1 MKDYVNVIMYGTIIF
16 CSCFIGD
23 LRVLY
28 GLFLAPLFAVLL
40 FNTVVFVMVTVVLI
54 KHTRKKLS
62 KESTKKTQGTVKAI
76 ISVFSVMLMFGL
88 SWLFGALSIDQGA
101 IFFQWPFVILN
112 TLQGFFLFIFFCV
125 LGSDAREEWLNLLS
139 CYRRKKKQT
148 HSVITHSHGS
158 RAPKFSS
165 STKQTDLT
173 ARNTS
178 NLTIK
183 RTLGMIPES
192 SQFESSVFESKVPLD
207 HEMSVYDH
215 DNQNLKSTTQ
225 ETNFVIANDSAM
237 EETKVDLSS
246 KTPPEKIRRKKTSSQ
261 LPPHI
266 QFKLKRPYYHVV
278 LDESAP
284 ASSSVQCSQEYVQG
298 LSQTTDID
306 IQFSQDHSQE
316 LTQTSNVNVFSNL
329 TDDSTMALIDS
340 IV

>member
-1 MKDYVNVIMYGTIIF
+1 M
-16 CSCFIGD
+16 
-23 LRVLY
+23 
-28 GLFLAPLFAVLL
+28 LL

-62 KESTKKTQGTVKAI
+62 KDGTKKTQGTIKAI

-101 IFFQWPFVILN
+101 IVFQWPFVILN

-125 LGSDAREEWLNLLS
+125 LGSDASEEWLNLLS
-139 CYRRKKKQT
+139 CYKRKKKQT
-148 HSVITHSHGS
+148 HSVITHSRGS
-158 RAPKFSS
+158 HAPKSS
-165 STKQTDLT
+165 STKRTDLSS
-173 ARNTS
+173 RNIPHRTIRK
-178 NLTIK
+178 NLGLIS
-183 RTLGMIPES
+183 ES
-192 SQFESSVFESKVPLD
+192 SQLESSIYESKVPHD

-215 DNQNLKSTTQ
+215 DDQTLKSTTH
-225 ETNFVIANDSAM
+225 ETNFVITNESIV

-278 LDESAP
+278 LDQEESVP
-284 ASSSVQCSQEYVQG
+284 ASSSVQFSQEYTQE
-298 LSQTTDID
+298 LALTTDID
-306 IQFSQDHSQE
+306 IQFSQEHSQE
-316 LTQTSNVNVFSNL
+316 LTQTSDLNIFANL

-340 IV
+340 YV